1 MGSCAPDTYGD
12 GMTTIRAGRATLS
25 AVVAML
31 LSGIV
36 IGIIGIIGVVAE
48 AAIWSLATGP
58 GDLAHY
64 VVYAAFVLAA
74 PVLLLWAVQGF
85 ADVQRARL
93 HAVLAADIAKPT
105 TDNRWWPFGPW
116 RSATTWRA
124 FGYHLASV
132 LVGGLAGAAVLTCWT
147 APILTFLWLWDQ
159 DTPDWVLALAIAG
172 SANLVLVAP
181 RLSRMV
187 TRWDLRVARAL
198 LGPSR
203 GDELAQQVAALA
215 RSRADIVA
223 ATDAERRRIERDLHD
238 GTQQRL
244 VSLAMNLGVAQARI
258 ADAPEPAR
266 QAIAEAHEEALQAL
280 VDLRALVRGLH
291 PAVLNDRGLDAAL
304 SGLAARSPIPVRL
317 TVDVP
322 ARCSPSVEAV
332 AYFIVSE
339 SLANVVKHA
348 NATRVDVT
356 VARNGDLLHVVVV
369 DDGRGG
375 AVPTSDGIGLPG
387 LAQRA
392 AAVDGTLTVT
402 SPNGGPTTV
411 TAELP
416 CES

>member
-1 MGSCAPDTYGD
+1 MGSRAADTYGG
-12 GMTTIRAGRATLS
+12 GMTTIRAGRASLN
-25 AVVAML
+25 AMVAML
-31 LSGIV
+31 LAAVVGAV
-36 IGIIGIIGVVAE
+36 IGVVLVVAG

-58 GDLAHY
+58 GDVAHGL
-64 VVYAAFVLAA
+64 VYGAFVMVS

-85 ADVQRARL
+85 ADVQRARVDVGL
-93 HAVLAADIAKPT
+93 GTEIAKPT
-105 TDNRWWPFGPW
+105 TDNRWWPLGPW

-124 FGYHLASV
+124 AGYHVASMF
-132 LVGGLAGAAVLTCWT
+132 VGGLGGAAVLACWT
-147 APILTFLWLWDQ
+147 APLLVVAWFLDHRSYVVL
-159 DTPDWVLALAIAG
+159 VVGEIVALAL
-172 SANLVLVAP
+172 VVVAP
-181 RLSRMV
+181 RVARLV
-187 TRWDLRVARAL
+187 AQWDTRVAGAL

-203 GDELAQQVAALA
+203 HDELAQQVASLA

-244 VSLAMNLGVAQARI
+244 VSLAMNLGIAQATI
-258 ADAPEPAR
+258 AEAPEPAR

-339 SLANVVKHA
+339 ALANVAKHA
-348 NATRVDVT
+348 NATKAEVT
-356 VARNGDLLHVVVV
+356 VTRTGDRLRVVVV

-375 AVPTSDGIGLPG
+375 AAPTGDGTGLPG

-392 AAVDGTLTVT
+392 AAVDGTLIIT
-402 SPNGGPTTV
+402 SPTGGPTTIS
-411 TAELP
+411 AELP